1 MQKPDCD
8 RELIDALGAYLRRVT
23 EILGSATPRTGFGG
37 AVPLVVLLRQ
47 LRTATAIVVLIDRGY
62 ADDAGPLV
70 RALAAGTISFAAL
83 TQTDSEDR
91 GYLFARHGR
100 DRQLKW
106 SDSVIERNRIL
117 AEKEK
122 TLPPEQRTFRLSE
135 EKMLAARALLEKRWN
150 DQLAAALEGRAEP
163 RPLGGSTRTWHG
175 LNDAEMAKR
184 ADALE
189 IYRGI
194 YDVSSDWSHQLF
206 TVMLSVLK
214 ELHDSRMV
222 TIGPTYSS
230 ATYIALS
237 VRDCVNRLLADAVRH
252 YGLDVG
258 DEPLQLDQSLTQ
270 AIRLYTICK
279 GDQDSMAR
287 ARELLAQ
294 EDAPAD
300 EPGGPD
306 ESEKSA

>member
-1 MQKPDCD
+1 VQKPDCD

-23 EILGSATPRTGFGG
+23 EIVGSAKPHTGFGE
-37 AVPLVVLLRQ
+37 ALPLVVLLRQ

-83 TQTDSEDR
+83 TQTDSDDR
-91 GYLFARHGR
+91 GYLFAQHGR
-100 DRQLKW
+100 DRHLKW
-106 SDSVIERNRIL
+106 SDSVRERNKVL
-117 AEKEK
+117 TEKEK
-122 TLPPEQRTFRLSE
+122 NLPPEQRTFRLSE
-135 EKMLAARALLEKRWN
+135 EKMLAARAILEKRWN
-150 DQLAAALEGRAEP
+150 DQLAAALEGRPAP
-163 RPLGGSTRTWHG
+163 QPLGGNTRTWHG
-175 LNDAEMAKR
+175 LDDAEMAKR

-214 ELHDSRMV
+214 ELHDSRV
-222 TIGPTYSS
+222 VIIGPTYSS
-230 ATYIALS
+230 ATYLAMS

-258 DEPLQLDQSLTQ
+258 DEPLQLDQRLTN
-270 AIRLYTICK
+270 AIRTYTICK
-279 GDQDSMAR
+279 GDQESMAR

-294 EDAPAD
+294 EEASVA
-300 EPGGPD
+300 EPGEPEGSD
-306 ESEKSA
+306 KSS